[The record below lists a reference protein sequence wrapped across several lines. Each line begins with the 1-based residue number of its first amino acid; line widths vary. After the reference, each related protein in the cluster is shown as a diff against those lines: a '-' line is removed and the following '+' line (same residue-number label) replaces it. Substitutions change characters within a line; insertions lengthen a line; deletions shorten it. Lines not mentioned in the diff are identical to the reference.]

1 MNLENFKDQL
11 FAYGTGQGF
20 TDMELAY
27 VREEKFACSLFET
40 EIDSYDT
47 SETYG
52 ISFRGLFKGKMG
64 SAFTEKLDE
73 DSVTYLIEEAKDN
86 ADVSEPEELEEI
98 FSGSHFYKQPDFFS
112 EKLEQVSISDK
123 IALLKSTEPYIFE
136 ADERVTAIESFSLQ
150 SSEVER
156 GLLNSKGLSL
166 NERKNDF
173 LIGLSVVVKDNNQI
187 KNGFIV
193 KNTQDFSKIV
203 PQDIA
208 HAAVEEAISQ
218 LHAKPVKSGDYPVVI
233 RHDAAAMLLTVYS
246 SIFSAENVQKG
257 LSLLKDKE
265 GKNIA
270 SRLVSIIDNPFEK
283 QGLARRSFDDEG
295 VATSYRE
302 IVSSGTLETLLY
314 DLKTAKK
321 ADRESTG
328 HAYKS
333 SYNSSLEI
341 APTNFFIVPAE
352 GEGDLVGKVEEG
364 ILITSLSGLH
374 SGANTISGDFSLA
387 ATGLYIEGGVIKHAV
402 KQMTIA
408 GNFFELLK
416 NIEAV
421 GSDLEFCYIQ
431 MGGNCGSPSLLIKE
445 LAVTI
450 E

>member
-1 MNLENFKDQL
+1 MW
-11 FAYGTGQGF
+11 
-20 TDMELAY
+20 
-27 VREEKFACSLFET
+27 
-40 EIDSYDT
+40 
-47 SETYG
+47 
-52 ISFRGLFKGKMG
+52 
-64 SAFTEKLDE
+64 
-73 DSVTYLIEEAKDN
+73 
-86 ADVSEPEELEEI
+86 
-98 FSGSHFYKQPDFFS
+98 
-112 EKLEQVSISDK
+112 
-123 IALLKSTEPYIFE
+123 
-136 ADERVTAIESFSLQ
+136 
-150 SSEVER
+150 
-156 GLLNSKGLSL
+156 
-166 NERKNDF
+166 
-173 LIGLSVVVKDNNQI
+173 LSVVVKDKNQI
-187 KNGFIV
+187 KTGFFV
-193 KNTQDFSKIV
+193 NNTRDFAELV
-203 PQDIA
+203 PEHIA
-208 HAAVEEAISQ
+208 RAAVEEAISQ
-218 LHAKPVKSGDYPVVI
+218 LHAQPVKSGDYPVVI

-265 GKNIA
+265 GKSIA
-270 SRLVSIIDNPFEK
+270 SPFVSIIDDPFEK

-302 IVSSGTLETLLY
+302 IVSSGMLETLLY